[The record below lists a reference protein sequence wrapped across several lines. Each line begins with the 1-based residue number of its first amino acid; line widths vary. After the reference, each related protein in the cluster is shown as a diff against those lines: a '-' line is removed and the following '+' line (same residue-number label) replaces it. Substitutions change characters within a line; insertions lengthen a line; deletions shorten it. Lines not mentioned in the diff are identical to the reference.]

1 MSRTAL
7 NSTAISTLLLLIL
20 LLSMS
25 QAYAKAGQE
34 SYTVDDFARWLD
46 AAKIARASYQSKREI
61 ETELVRQGYTLKRFQ
76 QIPGYS
82 VAYIYAVD
90 EKNRQALITVRGTSN
105 VENAVVDAAFVLVPD
120 EITGVDIHQ
129 GFLLSARDIYL
140 QLKPEIDPSYTINT
154 IGHSL
159 GGAAALILAMMY
171 DAHGYQVG
179 EVITFGQPKVT
190 NISGSRKFSHLDVT
204 RLVTPKD
211 IVPLVPPM
219 DPMDMMNFSIF
230 WHQGT
235 EVLLYPDQRY
245 SVLSG
250 MKSMMRAADF
260 LNDVPSQRHLSDH
273 FMTTYIRHLENK
285 VPSDSGPDEGSPAAG
300 LMPENV
306 EYSSDFSFSD
316 LFGGDAANSDSRP

>member
-1 MSRTAL
+1 MKLLAIIRIIFLLYTAL
-7 NSTAISTLLLLIL
+7 LLAIPR
-20 LLSMS
+20 
-25 QAYAKAGQE
+25 AYAAADDM
-34 SYTVDDFARWLD
+34 SYTVEDFSAWLE
-46 AAKIARASYQSKREI
+46 AAKIAQVSYQSKHEI
-61 ETELVRQGYTLKRFQ
+61 ETELNRQGYELKSFQ

-82 VAYIYAVD
+82 VAYIYAVNH
-90 EKNRQALITVRGTSN
+90 ESRQTLITVRGTSN
-105 VENAVVDAAFVLVPD
+105 IENAVVDAAFVLVPD
-120 EITGVDIHQ
+120 KITGVDIHQ
-129 GFLLSARDIYL
+129 GFLLSARDIYM
-140 QLKPEIDPSYTINT
+140 QLKPEVDPSYTVNT

-159 GGAAALILAMMY
+159 GGAAALILAMMF
-171 DAHGYQVG
+171 DAQGYEVG
-179 EVITFGQPKVT
+179 KVITFGQPKVT
-190 NISGSRKFSHLDVT
+190 NISGSRKFRHLDVT

-273 FMTTYIRHLENK
+273 FMTTYIRHLEK
-285 VPSDSGPDEGSPAAG
+285 KIPSNTGTAANGSSTASM
-300 LMPENV
+300 MPENTQ
-306 EYSSDFSFSD
+306 YISDFSFSD
-316 LFGGDAANSDSRP
+316 LFGGDTASPANQ

>member
-1 MSRTAL
+1 MKPLVIIRV
-7 NSTAISTLLLLIL
+7 IFLLYAVL
-20 LLSMS
+20 LLSIPR
-25 QAYAKAGQE
+25 AYAGTDAS
-34 SYTVDDFARWLD
+34 SYTVEDFSRWLE
-46 AAKIARASYQSKREI
+46 AAKIAQVSYQSEAEI
-61 ETELVRQGYTLKRFQ
+61 KIELNRQGYQLKRFQ

-82 VAYIYAVD
+82 VAYIYAVND
-90 EKNRQALITVRGTSN
+90 ESRQALITVRGTSN

-120 EITGVDIHQ
+120 RITGVDIHQ

-140 QLKPEIDPSYTINT
+140 QLKPEIDPSYTVNT

-159 GGAAALILAMMY
+159 GGAAALILAMMI
-171 DAHGYQVG
+171 DAQGYEVG
-179 EVITFGQPKVT
+179 KVITFGQPKVT

-211 IVPLVPPM
+211 IIPLVPPM

-235 EVLLYPDQRY
+235 EVLLYADQRY

-260 LNDVPSQRHLSDH
+260 LNDVPSQRHVSDH

-285 VPSDSGPDEGSPAAG
+285 LPSNTGPGGGSSAPG
-300 LMPENV
+300 MMPEYTQ
-306 EYSSDFSFSD
+306 YSSDFSFSD
-316 LFGGDAANSDSRP
+316 LFGGNTAEPGSQQ

>member
-1 MSRTAL
+1 MRSFVIIRA
-7 NSTAISTLLLLIL
+7 ALLLCTAL
-20 LLSMS
+20 LLSIS
-25 QAYAKAGQE
+25 RAYASADNM
-34 SYTVDDFARWLD
+34 SYTVEDFSRWLE
-46 AAKIARASYQSKREI
+46 AAKIAQVSYQSKHEI
-61 ETELVRQGYTLKRFQ
+61 ETELHRQGYQLKRFQ

-82 VAYIYAVD
+82 VAYIYAVND
-90 EKNRQALITVRGTSN
+90 ESRQALITVRGTSN

-120 EITGVDIHQ
+120 KITGVDIHQ

-140 QLKPEIDPSYTINT
+140 QLKPEVDPSYTVNT
-154 IGHSL
+154 IGHSM

-171 DAHGYQVG
+171 DAQGYQVG
-179 EVITFGQPKVT
+179 KVITFGQPKVT
-190 NISGSRKFSHLDVT
+190 NISGSRKFRHLDVT

-245 SVLSG
+245 SVLTG
-250 MKSMMRAADF
+250 MNSMMRAADF
-260 LNDVPSQRHLSDH
+260 LNDVPNQRHVSDH

-285 VPSDSGPDEGSPAAG
+285 VPSDSAAGKGLSATG
-300 LMPENV
+300 LMPEYT
-306 EYSSDFSFSD
+306 EYNSDFSFSD
-316 LFGGDAANSDSRP
+316 LFGGNTANPGSQR

>member
-1 MSRTAL
+1 MKPFSIFRTVFLLYAV
-7 NSTAISTLLLLIL
+7 LLLAIPR
-20 LLSMS
+20 
-25 QAYAKAGQE
+25 AYAAADNP
-34 SYTVDDFARWLD
+34 SYTVEDFSRWLE
-46 AAKIARASYQSKREI
+46 AAKIAQVSYQSKHEI
-61 ETELVRQGYTLKRFQ
+61 EAELNRQGYELKRFQ

-82 VAYIYAVD
+82 VAYIYAVND
-90 EKNRQALITVRGTSN
+90 DSRQALVSVRGTSN

-120 EITGVDIHQ
+120 KITGVDIHQ
-129 GFLLSARDIYL
+129 GFLLSARDIYM
-140 QLKPEIDPSYTINT
+140 QLKPEVDPSYTVNT

-159 GGAAALILAMMY
+159 GGAAALILAMMF
-171 DAHGYQVG
+171 DAQGYQVG
-179 EVITFGQPKVT
+179 KVTTFGQPKVT
-190 NISGSRKFSHLDVT
+190 NISGSRKFRHLDVT

-260 LNDVPSQRHLSDH
+260 LNDVPSQRHVSDH

-285 VPSDSGPDEGSPAAG
+285 VPSNAGQGIGSSDTG
-300 LMPENV
+300 LMPENT
-306 EYSSDFSFSD
+306 EYISDFSFSD
-316 LFGGDAANSDSRP
+316 LFGGDTANTGTQR

>member
-1 MSRTAL
+1 MKPLSIIRAFSLFYAAL
-7 NSTAISTLLLLIL
+7 FVFIPR
-20 LLSMS
+20 
-25 QAYAKAGQE
+25 AYATTEAS
-34 SYTVDDFARWLD
+34 SYTVEDFSHWLEAAR
-46 AAKIARASYQSKREI
+46 IAQVSYQSEAEI
-61 ETELVRQGYTLKRFQ
+61 EAELARQDYELRRFQ

-82 VAYIYAVD
+82 VAYIYAVND
-90 EKNRQALITVRGTSN
+90 EKQQALITVRGTSN

-120 EITGVDIHQ
+120 KITGVDIHQ

-140 QLKPEIDPSYTINT
+140 QLKPEVDASYTVNT

-171 DAHGYQVG
+171 DAQGYEVG

-235 EVLLYPDQRY
+235 EVLLYPDQTY

-260 LNDVPSQRHLSDH
+260 LNDVPSQRHVSDH

-285 VPSDSGPDEGSPAAG
+285 IPSDSGTGKEASAAM
-300 LMPENV
+300 MPEFT
-306 EYSSDFSFSD
+306 EYNSDFSFSD
-316 LFGGDAANSDSRP
+316 LFGGDTTNPGAQR

>member
-1 MSRTAL
+1 MKPF
-7 NSTAISTLLLLIL
+7 AIIRAVFLLYAVLLLTIPR
-20 LLSMS
+20 
-25 QAYAKAGQE
+25 AYATAE
-34 SYTVDDFARWLD
+34 TAPYSVEECARWLE
-46 AAKIARASYQSKREI
+46 AAKIAQVSYQS
-61 ETELVRQGYTLKRFQ
+61 ETEIKAELTRQGYALRRFQ

-82 VAYIYAVD
+82 VAYIYAVND
-90 EKNRQALITVRGTSN
+90 ESRQALITVRGTSN

-120 EITGVDIHQ
+120 KITGVDIHQ
-129 GFLLSARDIYL
+129 GFLLSARDIYM
-140 QLKPEIDPSYTINT
+140 QLKPEVDPSYTVNT

-171 DAHGYQVG
+171 DAQGYEVG
-179 EVITFGQPKVT
+179 KVITFGQPKVT
-190 NISGSRKFSHLDVT
+190 NISGSRKFMHLDVT

-235 EVLLYPDQRY
+235 EVLLYPDHRY

-250 MKSMMRAADF
+250 MNSMMRAADF

-273 FMTTYIRHLENK
+273 FMTTYIRYLENK
-285 VPSDSGPDEGSPAAG
+285 IPSDTVPGKGSSAAG
-300 LMPENV
+300 MMPENTK
-306 EYSSDFSFSD
+306 YISDFSFSD
-316 LFGGDAANSDSRP
+316 MFGGDTKNPGSQR

>member
-1 MSRTAL
+1 MKVFAIIRAALLLYTAL
-7 NSTAISTLLLLIL
+7 LLFIPRVYAAADA
-20 LLSMS
+20 S
-25 QAYAKAGQE
+25 AYSVE
-34 SYTVDDFARWLD
+34 DFSRWLE
-46 AAKIARASYQSKREI
+46 AAKIAQVAYQSKHEI
-61 ETELVRQGYTLKRFQ
+61 ENELNRQGYQLKRYQ

-82 VAYIYAVD
+82 VAYIYAVND
-90 EKNRQALITVRGTSN
+90 ESRQALITVRGTSN

-120 EITGVDIHQ
+120 KITGVDIHQ
-129 GFLLSARDIYL
+129 GFLLSARDIYM
-140 QLKPEIDPSYTINT
+140 QLKPEVDPSYTVNT

-171 DAHGYQVG
+171 DAQGYEVG
-179 EVITFGQPKVT
+179 KVITFGQPKVT
-190 NISGSRKFSHLDVT
+190 NISGSRKFRNLDVT

-285 VPSDSGPDEGSPAAG
+285 IPPDTGAEKGVSAAG
-300 LMPENV
+300 MMPEFT
-306 EYSSDFSFSD
+306 EYNSDFSFSD
-316 LFGGDAANSDSRP
+316 LFGDNTANPSPQR

>member
-1 MSRTAL
+1 M
-7 NSTAISTLLLLIL
+7 
-20 LLSMS
+20 
-25 QAYAKAGQE
+25 E
-34 SYTVDDFARWLD
+34 DFSRWL
-46 AAKIARASYQSKREI
+46 AAARIAQVSYQSEAEI
-61 ETELVRQGYTLKRFQ
+61 KAELARQDYELRRFQ

-82 VAYIYAVD
+82 VAYIYAVN
-90 EKNRQALITVRGTSN
+90 EKSRQALITVRGTSN

-120 EITGVDIHQ
+120 KITGVDIHQ

-140 QLKPEIDPSYTINT
+140 QLKPEIDPTYTVNT

-171 DAHGYQVG
+171 DAQGYQVG
-179 EVITFGQPKVT
+179 RVITFGQPKVT
-190 NISGSRKFSHLDVT
+190 NISGSRKFGHLDVT

-235 EVLLYPDQRY
+235 EVLLYADHRY

-250 MKSMMRAADF
+250 MNSMMRAADF
-260 LNDVPSQRHLSDH
+260 LNDVPSQKHVSDH
-273 FMTTYIRHLENK
+273 FMTTYIRYLENK
-285 VPSDSGPDEGSPAAG
+285 VPTNADTAKGSSAAG
-300 LMPENV
+300 LMPENIQ
-306 EYSSDFSFSD
+306 YTGDFSFSD
-316 LFGGDAANSDSRP
+316 LFGGDTANSNSRR

>member
-1 MSRTAL
+1 MKPF
-7 NSTAISTLLLLIL
+7 AIIRAVFLLYTVL
-20 LLSMS
+20 LLSIPR
-25 QAYAKAGQE
+25 AYAAADNLPYSVE
-34 SYTVDDFARWLD
+34 DFSRWLE
-46 AAKIARASYQSKREI
+46 AAKIAQVSYQSKQEI
-61 ETELVRQGYTLKRFQ
+61 EIELNRQGYTLKRFQ

-82 VAYIYAVD
+82 VAYIYAVNA
-90 EKNRQALITVRGTSN
+90 ERRQALITVRGTSN

-120 EITGVDIHQ
+120 KITGVDIHQ
-129 GFLLSARDIYL
+129 GFLLSARDIYM
-140 QLKPEIDPSYTINT
+140 QLKPELDPSYTINT

-159 GGAAALILAMMY
+159 GGAAALILAMMF
-171 DAHGYQVG
+171 DAQGYQVG
-179 EVITFGQPKVT
+179 KVITFGQPKVT
-190 NISGSRKFSHLDVT
+190 NISGSRKFSHLDVI

-230 WHQGT
+230 WHQGA

-285 VPSDSGPDEGSPAAG
+285 IPSNTGTGKGSSATG
-300 LMPENV
+300 MMPEYTQYN
-306 EYSSDFSFSD
+306 SDFSFSD
-316 LFGGDAANSDSRP
+316 LFGGDTANPGSPP